1 MYINSCRFYQIM
13 IFLYVF
19 DLLMSFCS
27 VGLFIIKIIDI
38 DIRLHENNRKYCKN
52 GFSFIARIIGYN
64 II

>member
-1 MYINSCRFYQIM
+1 M
-13 IFLYVF
+13 FLIY
-19 DLLMSFCS
+19 DSLYC

-38 DIRLHENNRKYCKN
+38 DIRLHESNRKYSKN